1 MRCAVPLVVA
11 TLATSPPLDRARG
24 SEPDQEV
31 AGAVR
36 GGCGQPVPESF
47 PEAAKVGGVVKVAL
61 GRHAVGQ
68 GDPGGL
74 QLIGRLRGMSSRP
87 VPSPGR
93 SEVLL
98 RKGGG
103 QRGTDSLERAPLP
116 PATNS
121 ASNPHSI
128 RSSVVRSNPLRS
140 FRFRSSVVR
149 SNPFRSFLFG
159 DLSDA

>member
-1 MRCAVPLVVA
+1 LVVA
-11 TLATSPPLDRARG
+11 TFATSPPLDGAQG
-24 SEPDQEV
+24 SEPDQDV

-47 PEAAKVGGVVKVAL
+47 PEATKVGGVLKVAD
-61 GRHAVGQ
+61 GRHGVGQ

-74 QLIGRLRGMSSRP
+74 QLIRRLRGMSSRP
-87 VPSPGR
+87 VPSSSR
-93 SEVLL
+93 NEDFL

-103 QRGTDSLERAPLP
+103 QRGTNSLARAPIFCS
-116 PATNS
+116 TDS
-121 ASNPHSI
+121 ASNTYSI

-140 FRFRSSVVR
+140 L
-149 SNPFRSFLFG
+149 LFG